1 MKQKTYLQIIL
12 LITIL
17 ALSFTG
23 CKEEI
28 IPEVPTVITF
38 PVSDIDHQSA
48 TCGGSINS
56 ESLLTVRGI
65 CWSTTQQ
72 TPTINDTISTEG
84 NETGSFSSYLQ
95 NLIPDTTYYVRAYAT
110 NSVGTG
116 YGSTMKFRTKKAS
129 IQVVTLPITEISLTS
144 ATGAAQISSDKGVVV
159 TERGLCW
166 STLPYPTI
174 NNSNVLAGQ
183 GEGSFTAIL
192 TELTANTIYYLRAYA
207 KAGDLTIYGS
217 VIIFKTRQIALNVT
231 TLPVTEITQ
240 TTAKCGGI
248 VSCDIPT
255 SVTAY
260 GVCWSTTDNPTIAD
274 SKTPVGIG
282 DGSFSS
288 YITSLTGNTTYYFR
302 AYATNIEG
310 TTYGSTMTFKTSP
323 TVPTMSTLA
332 VNNIV
337 VGSAKCDIKILSNGG
352 APITTYGV
360 CYGTTPNPSLSNYN
374 SYTSSFTITDNST
387 HTITAL
393 IAYTKYYVRA
403 YATNSVGTA
412 YGNDLEF
419 VAKGTEANNGI
430 IFNSNLSYG
439 TVSDNEGNS
448 YKTITIGTQTWM
460 AENLRATKF
469 RNGDVI
475 PQTSSDSQDLTIE
488 ETPIYQ
494 WEVLNPLVYGRLYT
508 WFAATDS
515 RNICPEGWHIPTD
528 AEWNTLTDYIGGISG
543 SADKMREVGTTHWTG
558 TNNATNSSGFT
569 ALPSGYIQAT
579 TFETF
584 VSGSG
589 VWWSSTS
596 PKVESATCRNIYGS
610 FANVQKPNY
619 SKKFGVAIRCVKD

>member
-1 MKQKTYLQIIL
+1 MKQKTYLQTIF
-12 LITIL
+12 LISIL

-23 CKEEI
+23 CKEEF

-56 ESLLTVRGI
+56 ESLLTVRGL

-174 NNSNVLAGQ
+174 NNSKVLAGQ

-274 SKTPVGIG
+274 SKTFEGIG
-282 DGSFSS
+282 SGSF
-288 YITSLTGNTTYYFR
+288 TSLITGLTINSTYYVR
-302 AYATNIEG
+302 AYVTNNEG
-310 TTYGSTMTFKTSP
+310 TTYGSTMSFKS
-323 TVPTMSTLA
+323 VPGMATIKTNL
-332 VNNIV
+332 VNGITAN
-337 VGSAKCDIKILSNGG
+337 SAKCEIQVLSNGG
-352 APITTYGV
+352 STVTNKGVCWGNFINPTTTNNYISTSNSTDKITLNITGLNEYTIYHARSFVTNAYGTSYGEDIKFTTIGTSANKGIKFNTNLTYG
-360 CYGTTPNPSLSNYN
+360 S
-374 SYTSSFTITDNST
+374 ITD
-387 HTITAL
+387 ID
-393 IAYTKYYVRA
+393 
-403 YATNSVGTA
+403 
-412 YGNDLEF
+412 GN
-419 VAKGTEANNGI
+419 T
-430 IFNSNLSYG
+430 
-439 TVSDNEGNS
+439 
-448 YKTITIGTQTWM
+448 YKTITIGNQTWM
-460 AENLRATKF
+460 AENLRVTRF
-469 RNGDVI
+469 RNGEAI
-475 PQTSSDSQDLTIE
+475 PIKTINDTINE
-488 ETPIYQ
+488 SISIYQ
-494 WEVLNPLVYGRLYT
+494 CEHLNPEVYGRMYS
-508 WFAATDS
+508 WYAATDN
-515 RNICPEGWHIPTD
+515 RNICPEGYHLPS
-528 AEWNTLTDYIGGISG
+528 EEEFNTLISYLGGSTGSKMKEVGSTHWDLTNSATNESGMTALPTGYLQSSPSFGYIGGSSNWWTSKTNKPDSG
-543 SADKMREVGTTHWTG
+543 LYFCLYSGQSSILKG
-558 TNNATNSSGFT
+558 NSNRNQ
-569 ALPSGYIQAT
+569 AL
-579 TFETF
+579 
-584 VSGSG
+584 
-589 VWWSSTS
+589 
-596 PKVESATCRNIYGS
+596 
-610 FANVQKPNY
+610 
-619 SKKFGVAIRCVKD
+619 AIRCIKD